1 MIPSMLAV
9 LYPIS
14 FSASLLF
21 LILWLVFMQR
31 KSGAGL
37 RFLFILSALVWVA
50 TIATSNVGVEYKLM
64 VGFRDLMVL
73 GFASL
78 LANWAKENLALAIG
92 LVVGNFFFLGQIYMP
107 VLKSTFIERPSVD
120 FVQVDPEAELIID
133 MKPAF
138 REDLEKYLSAYD
150 YRLQQIAFP
159 ENPEETHVDEWFT
172 LDLRG
177 DDAPK
182 IQEVFEDLS
191 SSAFIDWVEF
201 NELVHLSPIEDKLV
215 EGSTINAFEF
225 GVNDPDA
232 TKLWSFQV
240 LGIPDLHKMLQS
252 PLVSPRKKA
261 LIAILDTGVD
271 GKHEDLK
278 DNFVSTKA
286 TYDKDVQ
293 GHGTHVA
300 GIVGAVT
307 NNSIGIASM
316 TTDRSYFSITSI
328 KVLSDFGFGSQAN
341 IIKGMIEAADL
352 GADVISMSLGGP
364 SNDEKQKAY
373 TEAVT
378 YCRDKGSIVVVA
390 AGNSSSNAANYTP
403 ANVDGVISVS
413 AIDDRLRKT
422 SFSNS
427 VENLKMGIAAPG
439 DNIYSTFPKNQY
451 KAQRG
456 TSMAAPFVS
465 SLLGIMRSIQ
475 PDISTEDAYAILD
488 KTGIS
493 SKHPKETGQIIQP
506 AAAVRTLL
514 D

>member
-1 MIPSMLAV
+1 MLAF

-50 TIATSNVGVEYKLM
+50 AIVTSSVALEYKLM
-64 VGFRDLMVL
+64 VGFRDLLVL

-78 LANWAKENLALAIG
+78 LVNWAKENLALAIG
-92 LVVGNFFFLGQIYMP
+92 LVVGICFFLGQIYMP
-107 VLKSTFIERPSVD
+107 VLKSTFIERPAAD
-120 FVQVDPEAELIID
+120 FIQVDPTAELIID
-133 MKPAF
+133 IKPDF
-138 REDLEKYLSAYD
+138 REDLEQYLSAYD
-150 YRLQQIAFP
+150 YDLKQLASPI
-159 ENPEETHVDEWFT
+159 NPAETHVDEWFT
-172 LDLRG
+172 LDLMG
-177 DDAPK
+177 EDDSK
-182 IQEVFEDLS
+182 IKEIYQDLNS
-191 SSAFIDWVEF
+191 SPYIDWVEY
-201 NELVHLSPIEDKLV
+201 NELVHLSPIEDQII
-215 EGSTINAFEF
+215 EENSINTFEF
-225 GVNDPDA
+225 GVNDPGA
-232 TKLWSFQV
+232 TKLWSFQA
-240 LGIPDLHKMLQS
+240 LGIPDLHQILQS
-252 PLVSPRKKA
+252 SLVSPKKKA

-307 NNSIGIASM
+307 NNKVGIASM

-328 KVLSDFGFGSQAN
+328 KVLSDFGFGSQAS

-364 SNDEKQKAY
+364 SNDEKQRAY
-373 TEAVT
+373 TEAVN

-413 AIDDRLRKT
+413 AIDDQLRKT

-427 VENLKMGIAAPG
+427 VEDLKMGIAAPG

-475 PDISTEDAYAILD
+475 PDISTEDAYSILD

-493 SKHPKETGQIIQP
+493 SKNPKETGQIIQP
-506 AAAVRTLL
+506 AEAVRSLL

>member
-1 MIPSMLAV
+1 MLAF

-21 LILWLVFMQR
+21 LILWLVFMAR
-31 KSGAGL
+31 RSGAMF
-37 RFLFILSALVWVA
+37 RFLFVVSALAWAAV
-50 TIATSNVGVEYKLM
+50 IMTSNVAVEYKLM
-64 VGFRDLMVL
+64 VGFRDLIVL

-78 LANWAKENLALAIG
+78 LVNWARENLALAIG
-92 LVVGNFFFLGQIYMP
+92 LVVGICFFLGQIYMP
-107 VLKSTFIERPSVD
+107 VLKSTFIERPSAD
-120 FVQVDPEAELIID
+120 FITVDPDAELIID
-133 MKPAF
+133 IKPDF
-138 REDLEKYLSAYD
+138 RKDLEESLSSFD
-150 YRLQQIAFP
+150 YHLEQLVSPQDP
-159 ENPEETHVDEWFT
+159 EQTHVDEWFT
-172 LDLRG
+172 LDLTGEVASR
-177 DDAPK
+177 
-182 IQEVFEDLS
+182 IQEIYEQLS
-191 SSAFIDWVEF
+191 KSPYVDWVEF
-201 NELVHLSPIEDKLV
+201 NELVQLSPIESEQGV
-215 EGSTINAFEF
+215 ESPAVSYEF

-232 TKLWSFQV
+232 TKLWSFQA
-240 LGIPDLHKMLQS
+240 LEIPDLHQILQS
-252 PLVSPRKKA
+252 TLVTPRKKA

-271 GKHEDLK
+271 GNHEDLQ

-286 TYDKDVQ
+286 IYDKDVQ

-307 NNSIGIASM
+307 NNNIGIASM

-328 KVLSDFGFGSQAN
+328 KVLSDFGFGSQAT

-373 TEAVT
+373 TEAVN

-413 AIDDRLRKT
+413 AIDDRLRKA

-427 VENLKMGIAAPG
+427 VEDLRMGIAAPG

-475 PDISTEDAYAILD
+475 PDLSTEKAYSILD
-488 KTGIS
+488 QTGIS
-493 SKHPKETGQIIQP
+493 SKSPKETGQIIQP
-506 AAAVRTLL
+506 AKAVRTLL